1 MIYSENY
8 CWKGPACSHSRF
20 LIVILLMSDMNE
32 QVTKFCFGD
41 SVIGSI
47 PWNLWF
53 VDRGSKAM
61 SIWTSS

>member
-41 SVIGSI
+41 TLCYRFHSMEFMVCG
-47 PWNLWF
+47 
-53 VDRGSKAM
+53 
-61 SIWTSS
+61 